1 MKAPR
6 RIIPAYAGSTM
17 MPELLPLQRPDH
29 PRLRGEHITDEWAG
43 VILSGSS
50 PPTRGAQ
57 SSLGGV
63 TLATRIIPAY
73 AGSTITLRSVP

>member
-29 PRLRGEHITDEWAG
+29 PRLRGEHIFSLQFQSIAR
-43 VILSGSS
+43 GSS
-50 PPTRGAQ
+50 PPTRGARIFP
-57 SSLGGV
+57 
-63 TLATRIIPAY
+63 TL
-73 AGSTITLRSVP
+73 S